1 MCAYIEVAEGTPEY
15 DEATHHFKQTLGL
28 YNVTIAKVQRV
39 QNPGEYMRYEAI
51 KACWHQTTE
60 GNVKEETVFHGTK
73 RANIEPISKTGFN
86 RIFAAEANGKVP
98 CYIYNYNFLCLITA
112 TLLCV
117 SLILQLPTSVA
128 VSILLATAATQC
140 RTSILLLSLMV
151 RRTYWSALSL
161 FHSSQREPKTLK

>member
-15 DEATHHFKQTLGL
+15 DEATHRFKQTLGS
-28 YNVTIAKVQRV
+28 YKVTIVKVQRV
-39 QNPGEYMRYEAI
+39 QNPGEYRRYEAI
-51 KACWHQTTE
+51 KASWRQNAE
-60 GNVKEETVFHGTK
+60 GNVKEETVFYGTK
-73 RANIEPISKTGFN
+73 KANIEPISKTGFN

-98 CYIYNYNFLCLITA
+98 CYNYNCLTA

-151 RRTYWSALSL
+151 RRTYWSALSS
-161 FHSSQREPKTLK
+161 FHSSQREPRA

>member
-15 DEATHHFKQTLGL
+15 SEATHRFKQTLGS
-28 YNVTIAKVQRV
+28 YKVTIVKVQRV

-51 KACWHQTTE
+51 KTSWRLATDQ

-98 CYIYNYNFLCLITA
+98 CYNYNFLCLIT
-112 TLLCV
+112 TTWLCV
-117 SLILQLPTSVA
+117 LLILQLPYMVV
-128 VSILLATAATQC
+128 VSILPATVATQC
-140 RTSILLLSLMV
+140 RTSILFLNLMV
-151 RRTYWSALSL
+151 RRTSWSVLSS
-161 FHSSQREPKTLK
+161 FHSSQREPRA